1 MRFYEIKGGGKAAD
15 QVKGKDP
22 MPAKKKRGKHP
33 FDKQLVG
40 SSFQYTGN
48 VITEAAKVGREY
60 QHLEDLVFV
69 KGSQGGM
76 EAADILDKLGSD
88 SGDVAIKWD
97 GNPTIYWGR
106 EPDGQFVLVGKNGWG
121 RNKSTSA
128 DNLNK
133 FIQNSGKGVSEEP
146 WRKDFGEEMAEVF
159 NIMKAATP
167 PNFRGYVYGDLL
179 YSPRKPFSTTDGAVE
194 FEPNNVKYTV
204 DTRSP
209 LGGRIAKSKVGV
221 VVHTKFDEWGSKTGT
236 PIKDVEELNSQD
248 AVVLGQTY
256 VTHQPTVDTK
266 EVDSIRKRVQSSA
279 KAVDAFLQ
287 GTQGLS
293 NPAGIIYTYVNQMTK
308 ARQLDKLETG
318 FFDWLKT
325 SKVSQGQQVKLAEL
339 DKQTNGL
346 AAILGLV
353 KQIMSVK
360 DHIIDQLDDADAD
373 VKATTKGEKG
383 GEGYVALG
391 SKTKLVPRTR
401 WTPN

>member
-1 MRFYEIKGGGKAAD
+1 MRFTEFRTI
-15 QVKGKDP
+15 
-22 MPAKKKRGKHP
+22 
-33 FDKQLVG
+33 L
-40 SSFQYTGN
+40 
-48 VITEAAKVGREY
+48 TEAAQKGREY
-60 QHLEDLVFV
+60 NHLEDLVFFYGS
-69 KGSQGGM
+69 KGALN
-76 EAADILDKLGSD
+76 AADTLEKLGSD

-106 EPDGQFVLVGKNGWG
+106 EPDGTFVLVGKNGWG
-121 RNKSTSA
+121 KNKSTSSQ
-128 DNLNK
+128 DLSR
-133 FIQNSGKGVSEEP
+133 FIQNSGKGAEEEP

-159 NIMKAATP
+159 ELMKAATP

-179 YSPRKPFSTTDGAVE
+179 YSPRKPFSTTDGAIE
-194 FEPNNVKYTV
+194 FEPNKVKYTV

-221 VVHTKFDEWGSKTGT
+221 VVHSKFDEWGSKSGT
-236 PIKDVEELNSQD
+236 PIKDVAELNSND

-256 VTHQPTVDTK
+256 VTHQPKVDTK
-266 EVDSIRKRVQSSA
+266 EVDSIRKRVQSNAQAIDS
-279 KAVDAFLQ
+279 FLA

-293 NPAGIIYTYVNQMTK
+293 NPADIIYRYVNQMTK
-308 ARQLDKLETG
+308 SRQLDKLETG
-318 FFDWLKT
+318 FFSWLKT
-325 SKVSQGQQVKLAEL
+325 SNVSQGQQAKLAEL

-346 AAILGLV
+346 SAILSLV

-391 SKTKLVPRTR
+391 SKTKLVPRAR
-401 WTPN
+401 WQPN

>member
-1 MRFYEIKGGGKAAD
+1 MRFQEFRILKEDWVCGKCNAEPC
-15 QVKGKDP
+15 VCES
-22 MPAKKKRGKHP
+22 
-33 FDKQLVG
+33 L
-40 SSFQYTGN
+40 
-48 VITEAAKVGREY
+48 TEAAKVGREY
-60 QHLEDLVFV
+60 QHLEDLVFT

-76 EAADILDKLGSD
+76 EAADILEKLGSD

-121 RNKSTSA
+121 KNKSTSSQ
-128 DNLNK
+128 DLSR
-133 FIQNSGKGVSEEP
+133 FIQNSGKGVEEEP
-146 WRKDFGEEMAEVF
+146 WRKDFGAEMAEVF

-194 FEPNNVKYTV
+194 FEPNKVKYTV
-204 DTRSP
+204 DTKSQ

-221 VVHTKFDEWGSKTGT
+221 VVHTKFDEWGSKSST
-236 PIKDVEELNSQD
+236 PIKDVNELNSQD

-256 VTHQPTVDTK
+256 VAHQPKVDTK
-266 EVDSIRKRVQSSA
+266 EVDYIRKRVQS
-279 KAVDAFLQ
+279 KAQAIDTFLQ
-287 GTQGLS
+287 GTKGLS
-293 NPAGIIYTYVNQMTK
+293 NPAGIIYTYVNQMGK
-308 ARQLDKLETG
+308 AKQLDKLEAN
-318 FFDWLKT
+318 FFAWLAN

-339 DKQTNGL
+339 NKQTGGL
-346 AAILGLV
+346 DAILGLV

-391 SKTKLVPRTR
+391 SKTKLVPRGR
-401 WTPN
+401 WQPN

>member
-1 MRFYEIKGGGKAAD
+1 MRFTEFRILKEDWVCGKCNAEPC
-15 QVKGKDP
+15 VCES
-22 MPAKKKRGKHP
+22 
-33 FDKQLVG
+33 L
-40 SSFQYTGN
+40 S
-48 VITEAAKVGREY
+48 EAAKVGREY

-76 EAADILDKLGSD
+76 EAADILEKLGSD

-128 DNLNK
+128 EDLSR
-133 FIQNSGKGVSEEP
+133 FIQNSGKGVEEEP
-146 WRKDFGEEMAEVF
+146 WRADFGAEMAEVF

-194 FEPNNVKYTV
+194 FEPNKVKYTV
-204 DTRSP
+204 DTNSQ
-209 LGGRIAKSKVGV
+209 LGSRIANSKVGV
-221 VVHTKFDEWGSKTGT
+221 VVHTKFEDWGGKSST
-236 PIKDVEELNSQD
+236 PIKDVDELNSSD

-256 VTHQPTVDTK
+256 VTHQPKIDTK
-266 EVDSIRKRVQSSA
+266 EVNSIRKRVQVTG
-279 KAVDAFLQ
+279 KTIDQFLAPVK
-287 GTQGLS
+287 GLS
-293 NPAGIIYTYVNQMTK
+293 DMKNIIYTYVNHMT
-308 ARQLDKLETG
+308 RTQQLKNIETG
-318 FFDWLKT
+318 FFDWLAG
-325 SKVSQGQQVKLAEL
+325 SKVSANKQAKIKEMAEQMPKAL
-339 DKQTNGL
+339 P
-346 AAILGLV
+346 AIFGLV

-373 VKATTKGEKG
+373 VKATTGGNKG

-401 WTPN
+401 WQPN